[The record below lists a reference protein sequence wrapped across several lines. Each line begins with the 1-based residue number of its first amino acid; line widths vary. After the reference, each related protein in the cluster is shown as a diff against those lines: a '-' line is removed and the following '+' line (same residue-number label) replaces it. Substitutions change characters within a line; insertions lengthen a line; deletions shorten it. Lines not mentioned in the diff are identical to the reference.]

1 MSNYVKISTIGSK
14 EPDFGS
20 LPKNNFS
27 VHEKEIKAE
36 LQSQID
42 LMLCDNPDLIVLPE
56 CANRYVPNTRVE
68 LKEYYKYLGDS
79 IVEFL
84 KPIARDNN
92 TNIAYSAVR
101 YTGKDEPKP
110 YRNSTVYIG
119 RQGEIRGIY
128 DKNFIMIEG
137 NTLSDMAYG
146 TEANLVELDFGKVA
160 SAICFDLNF
169 DELLDRYKVQKPDLI
184 VFCSMYHGGL
194 MRQAQW
200 AYTCRSYLASAVG
213 DLQSGI
219 INPYG
224 DIVAKSTIYTKHT
237 SARINLDYELCHID
251 YNREKIWAAKKKY
264 KEALTVYDPDLV
276 GSVMLSCESD
286 DMTVNDII
294 SEFEIEKLDDY
305 LDRVRAHR
313 RENMYF

>member
-1 MSNYVKISTIGSK
+1 MSNYVTLSTIGAK
-14 EPDFGS
+14 EPDFS
-20 LPKNNFS
+20 PLPKNFS
-27 VHEKEIKAE
+27 AYEKEIKAE
-36 LQSQID
+36 LQRQID
-42 LMLCDNPDLIVLPE
+42 LMLCDKPDLIILPE
-56 CANRYVPNTRVE
+56 CANRYVPNTRPE

-84 KPIARDNN
+84 KPIAIDNN

-101 YTGKDEPKP
+101 YTGIDEPKP

-119 RQGEIRGIY
+119 RKGEICGVY
-128 DKNFIMIEG
+128 DKNHLVIEE
-137 NTLSDMAYG
+137 NTELDIKYG
-146 TEANLVELDFGKVA
+146 TEAKLIELDFGKVA

-169 DELLDRYKVQKPDLI
+169 DELLDKYKPQKPDLI
-184 VFCSMYHGGL
+184 VFCSMYHGGY

-200 AYTCRSYLASAVG
+200 AYTCRCYLASAVG
-213 DLQSGI
+213 ELQSSI

-237 SARINLDYELCHID
+237 SAQINLDYALCHFD

-264 KEALTVYDPDLV
+264 KEALTVHDPDLV

-286 DMTVNDII
+286 DMTVHDII

-305 LDRVRAHR
+305 LNRARAHR
-313 RENMYF
+313 RTNL